1 VIKIHFGFASNNLN
15 ADPQKDFYYDRYK
28 TLPDYLNFPVTP
40 YIQRQNSYMT
50 TSPDSGLDAILS
62 SKKDLILD
70 KLSMLGSALLE
81 RRQIQCDIF
90 KDIEKDSVWCQNE
103 LFAIETRYDPKLE
116 REWKHKKLDLTREYR
131 QEKASYFRDLAML
144 NKDIRDTMLEYLKEK
159 QMEAIFR

>member
-1 VIKIHFGFASNNLN
+1 VIKIQFDFASNNLN

-40 YIQRQNSYMT
+40 YIQPQNSYMT

-81 RRQIQCDIF
+81 RRQIQYDIF

-103 LFAIETRYDPKLE
+103 LFAIEKRYDPKLE
-116 REWKHKKLDLTREYR
+116 NLTREYR
-131 QEKASYFRDLAML
+131 QEKASYFQDLAML